1 MAEWVVDLSVVLMDL
16 LIYVTNGALVLV
28 YLVADTLPAILSLVS
43 AAVMGLVLDSEVQR
57 RAGFRPLRDGPLGQ
71 EDLPDRHGVFPVPVG
86 EDRCA
91 GPQPRTAQILTGLV
105 VVLWLGAQAG
115 MAAPVPWIGAAMW
128 LGGVMALLVMPNH
141 QRFNQLW
148 FVKSGLA
155 IYGLLVV
162 GSRIYLA
169 YANQLSPE
177 QWSGLIGSAES
188 AASVI
193 ANTKGNV
200 TTIIL
205 WALWLVAP
213 LGYFSLL
220 IQQLFVN
227 PMSLVSPLIGAQEV
241 LKRFRERR

>member
-1 MAEWVVDLSVVLMDL
+1 MEDAVAELSVVLMDL
-16 LIYVTNGALVLV
+16 LTCVANGGLLAG
-28 YLVADTLPAILSLVS
+28 YLVTENLPAILSLLS
-43 AAVMGLVLDSEVQR
+43 AAFMFLVLDSEVQR
-57 RAGFRPLRDGPLGQ
+57 RAGFRPLRGGPSGQ
-71 EDLPDRHGVFPVPVG
+71 PDLPDRRGVFSAVVG
-86 EDRCA
+86 DERSA
-91 GPQPRTAQILTGLV
+91 GPQPRTAQVLTALV
-105 VVLWLGAQAG
+105 AALWFGAQAG

-128 LGGVMALLVMPNH
+128 LAGVLVLMVIPNH

-148 FVKSGLA
+148 FVKTGLA
-155 IYGLLVV
+155 VYGLLVV

-177 QWSGLIGSAES
+177 QWAGLIGSAES

-227 PMSLVSPLIGAQEV
+227 PMSLVSPLAGAQDV
-241 LKRFRERR
+241 LKRIRERV